1 MDRTLLNLVSIGRES
16 EPARIEK
23 LERMKKEMLDYA
35 ASRKNESERPMSYLY
50 DEFQLPVVA
59 EMLSY
64 IAEVSLLQDFKEI
77 DWDDKAQ
84 IEAVEDFDS
93 IRMTIAL
100 LSYFTVLV
108 NENFRKTTSSICS
121 LTALITTTRSIAIG
135 WASSGTMARPGK
147 TVSKAA
153 CSSESSQIIHNPFN
167 VRFHEC

>member
-1 MDRTLLNLVSIGRES
+1 MDTNYLEKTLLNLVSIGRES
-16 EPARIEK
+16 DPARIEK

-35 ASRKNESERPMSYLY
+35 SRRVNEDKTPMSYLY

-64 IAEVSLLQDFKEI
+64 IAEVSLLQNFKEI

-100 LSYFTVLV
+100 LSYFVVLV
-108 NENFRKTTSSICS
+108 NENFTEDDFVHLFADS
-121 LTALITTTRSIAIG
+121 LTYYQDTCRERMGQLHEDGEG
-135 WASSGTMARPGK
+135 WKNAFSG
-147 TVSKAA
+147 
-153 CSSESSQIIHNPFN
+153 CLF
-167 VRFHEC
+167 VRKILT

>member
-1 MDRTLLNLVSIGRES
+1 MDTNYLDRTLLNLVSIGRES
-16 EPARIEK
+16 EPARIGK
-23 LERMKKEMLDYA
+23 LETMKKEMLDYA
-35 ASRKNESERPMSYLY
+35 ARRVNEDKTPMSYLY

-64 IAEVSLLQDFKEI
+64 IAEVSLLQNFKEI

-108 NENFRKTTSSICS
+108 NENFTEDDFVHLFADS
-121 LTALITTTRSIAIG
+121 LTYYQDTCRERMGQLHEDGEG
-135 WASSGTMARPGK
+135 WKDAFSG
-147 TVSKAA
+147 
-153 CSSESSQIIHNPFN
+153 CLF
-167 VRFHEC
+167 VRE

>member
-1 MDRTLLNLVSIGRES
+1 MDTNYLDRTLLNLVSIGRES

-35 ASRKNESERPMSYLY
+35 ARRVNEDKTPMSYLY
-50 DEFQLPVVA
+50 EEFQLPAVA

-64 IAEVSLLQDFKEI
+64 IAEVSLLQNFKEI

-108 NENFRKTTSSICS
+108 NENFAEDDFVHLFADS
-121 LTALITTTRSIAIG
+121 LDYYNEEYRNRMGQLWNDG
-135 WASSGTMARPGK
+135 ENWKDEFKG
-147 TVSKAA
+147 
-153 CSSESSQIIHNPFN
+153 CLF
-167 VRFHEC
+167 VRE

>member
-1 MDRTLLNLVSIGRES
+1 MDTNYLDRTLLNLVSIGRES

-35 ASRKNESERPMSYLY
+35 SRRVNEDKTPMSYLY

-64 IAEVSLLQDFKEI
+64 IAEVSQLQDFKEI

-108 NENFRKTTSSICS
+108 NENFTEDDFVHLFADS
-121 LTALITTTRSIAIG
+121 LTYYQDTCRERMGQLHEDGEG
-135 WASSGTMARPGK
+135 WKNAFSGCLFVK
-147 TVSKAA
+147 
-153 CSSESSQIIHNPFN
+153 
-167 VRFHEC
+167 

>member
-1 MDRTLLNLVSIGRES
+1 MDTNYLDRTLLNLVSIGRES

-35 ASRKNESERPMSYLY
+35 SLRVNEDKTPMSYLY

-59 EMLSY
+59 EILSY
-64 IAEVSLLQDFKEI
+64 IAEVSLLQNFKEI

-93 IRMTIAL
+93 IMMTIAL

-108 NENFRKTTSSICS
+108 NENFTEDDFVHLFADS
-121 LTALITTTRSIAIG
+121 LTYYQDTCRERMGQLHEDGEG
-135 WASSGTMARPGK
+135 WKNAFSG
-147 TVSKAA
+147 
-153 CSSESSQIIHNPFN
+153 CLF
-167 VRFHEC
+167 VRK

>member
-1 MDRTLLNLVSIGRES
+1 MDTNYLDRTLLNLVSIGCER

-35 ASRKNESERPMSYLY
+35 LRRVNEDKTPMSYLY

-59 EMLSY
+59 EILSY
-64 IAEVSLLQDFKEI
+64 IAEVSLLQNFKEI

-93 IRMTIAL
+93 IMMTIAL

-108 NENFRKTTSSICS
+108 NENFTEDDFVHLFADS
-121 LTALITTTRSIAIG
+121 LTYYQDTCRERMGQLHEDGEG
-135 WASSGTMARPGK
+135 WKNAFSG
-147 TVSKAA
+147 
-153 CSSESSQIIHNPFN
+153 CLF
-167 VRFHEC
+167 VRK

>member
-1 MDRTLLNLVSIGRES
+1 MDTNYLDRTLLNLVSIGRES

-35 ASRKNESERPMSYLY
+35 ARRVNEKVRPMSYLY

-77 DWDDKAQ
+77 DWDDEAQ
-84 IEAVEDFDS
+84 MKAVEDFDG

-100 LSYFTVLV
+100 LCYFTVLV
-108 NENFRKTTSSICS
+108 NENFVEDDFVHLFTDS
-121 LTALITTTRSIAIG
+121 LDYYNEEYRNRMGQLWNDGETWKDSFKGCL
-135 WASSGTMARPGK
+135 
-147 TVSKAA
+147 
-153 CSSESSQIIHNPFN
+153 F
-167 VRFHEC
+167 VRE